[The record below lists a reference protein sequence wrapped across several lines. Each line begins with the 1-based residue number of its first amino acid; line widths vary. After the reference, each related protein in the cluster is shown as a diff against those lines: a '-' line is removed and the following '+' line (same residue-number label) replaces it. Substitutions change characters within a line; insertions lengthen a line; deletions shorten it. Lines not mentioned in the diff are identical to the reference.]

1 MNKNLFINE
10 IKSINEEQM
19 TIDMIGSTNKADR
32 VGDVMKIEGIDI
44 KNYLKNPVILQNH
57 DYSKP
62 AIGKALSVKVEN
74 GKLMFKIQFANT
86 EEGREWFYLYK
97 NGFMSASSIGFIGK
111 EYELNKDGGLTFFKS
126 ELLELSLVAVP
137 CNPEAVI
144 QLGKSLEEQ
153 KISEEMYKALCPSEK
168 AGAVISKK
176 NKEKIKE
183 VIDILTALIQSEEEV
198 EEKSLDTPEIE
209 EEDIEVNSE
218 KNEETEEETEEENE
232 ENEEAE
238 KNKTFNEVELNMTE
252 IVQEII
258 KNLTNG
264 GI

>member
-19 TIDMIGSTNKADR
+19 TIDMIGSTSKADR

-57 DYSKP
+57 DYSRP

-126 ELLELSLVAVP
+126 ELLELSLVTVP

-153 KISEEMYKALCPSEK
+153 KISEEMYKALCPNEK

-183 VIDILTALIQSEEEV
+183 VIDILTALIQSEEEA

-218 KNEETEEETEEENE
+218 KNKENE
-232 ENEEAE
+232 ENKESE
-238 KNKTFNEVELNMTE
+238 KNKAFDEVELNMTE